1 MIYDFLYYVFILS
14 EAFFED
20 PDIGMRIS
28 FSGIKSL
35 LGVYLGCIV
44 GIFAIYYL
52 LRSFGLYKMAKK
64 RGFSNPALCFVP
76 FYALFIISKLR
87 SDCNAL
93 KKHSFYPIVAVSAI
107 GLYVLCSA
115 VLDIAF
121 SLKIFIML
129 AEAAKNNPSEAY
141 LTGEMFLSYQ
151 GLTDA
156 MSQIMSLLKLVY
168 LVFIAMLYCDLFRT
182 YAPFKSKT
190 HTTLS
195 VIFAVIT
202 GSSLLYGAFTLALS
216 GKTAINYDEILEK
229 RRIYF
234 GYGGNPYSGN
244 GYNGNNNNNNNNGQ
258 NDNFDRNDPFSDF
271 SGKNNS
277 ADSDNPFGEFSDTHG
292 NSSSDEPFSDFGSE
306 SGNAKK
312 GDNSDDGDSLF

>member
-14 EAFFED
+14 EIFYED

-28 FSGIKSL
+28 YSGIKSL
-35 LGVYLGCIV
+35 LGAYLGCMLGV
-44 GIFAIYYL
+44 FAIYYL

-64 RGFSNPALCFVP
+64 RGVNNPALCFVP
-76 FYALFIISKLR
+76 FYALFMISKLR

-107 GLYVLCSA
+107 GLYVLCSV
-115 VLDIAF
+115 VLDSVF
-121 SLKIFIML
+121 SLRIFVML
-129 AEAAKNNPSEAY
+129 AEAEKTNPSGAY
-141 LTGEMFLSYQ
+141 LTAEMFSYYTALSDVLSQ
-151 GLTDA
+151 V
-156 MSQIMSLLKLVY
+156 MSIVKLVY
-168 LVFIAMLYCDLFRT
+168 IVFMAMLYCDLYRT
-182 YAPFKSKT
+182 YAPFKAKT

-195 VIFAVIT
+195 VLFAVIT

-244 GYNGNNNNNNNNGQ
+244 DYRRNNNGGQ
-258 NDNFDRNDPFSDF
+258 NGVDGQSDPFSDF
-271 SGKNNS
+271 SDNGNT
-277 ADSDNPFGEFSDTHG
+277 DSGNPFGEFSDNHG
-292 NSSSDEPFSDFGSE
+292 KDASDDPFSDFGS
-306 SGNAKK
+306 SNG
-312 GDNSDDGDSLF
+312 GDKNGSNSDDGDSLF